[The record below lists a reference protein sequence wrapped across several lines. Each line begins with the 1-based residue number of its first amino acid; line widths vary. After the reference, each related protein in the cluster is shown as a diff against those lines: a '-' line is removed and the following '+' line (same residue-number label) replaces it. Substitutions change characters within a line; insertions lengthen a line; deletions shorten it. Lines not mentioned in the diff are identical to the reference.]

1 MSKES
6 IRKATKVH
14 SPGFKRIDLV
24 QRSWNGIDVQC
35 TQKYPGH
42 GQSLGDMTSSKP
54 YVSICLTQRGGLS
67 EPRLK
72 PEEPTPR
79 SRYDVGFF
87 SWIPANRKV
96 WSFTEDVHFLRELQL
111 SFDMETLM
119 SALGGEFDYSCLY
132 EPRLVIYE
140 PRVMGCAKLLADLCA
155 GSAPD
160 DRLFGESVTVA
171 LLASVIRTVN
181 VETGDRPSCQLAPWQ
196 LRLAKEYLEDNF
208 SRGVSLAELA
218 NLTGL
223 SRSWFAR
230 GFRGATGVSPYSWA
244 LKIRVQRAQE
254 LLLKG
259 NIPLASV
266 AVQVG
271 FADQSH
277 FTKVFRR
284 LAGATPREWKRE
296 QRIA

>member
-1 MSKES
+1 MSKKS
-6 IRKATKVH
+6 IWKASKLH

-35 TQKYPGH
+35 TQKYPVP
-42 GQSLGDMTSSKP
+42 GQFVGDMTSSKP
-54 YVSICLTQRGGLS
+54 YVAILLAQRGGLS
-67 EPRLK
+67 EPRLE
-72 PEEPTPR
+72 PGEPTPR
-79 SRYDVGFF
+79 SRHDVGFF
-87 SWIPANRKV
+87 SWIPAACKV

-119 SALGGEFDYSCLY
+119 STLGGGFNYSCLC
-132 EPRLVIYE
+132 EPKLVIYE
-140 PRVMGCAKLLADLCA
+140 PRVTGCAKLLADLCTD
-155 GSAPD
+155 SAPD

-171 LLASVIRTVN
+171 LLASVVRTVSG
-181 VETGDRPSCQLAPWQ
+181 ETGGRPSCQLAPWQ

-218 NLTGL
+218 SLTGL

-244 LKIRVQRAQE
+244 LRIRVQRAQE

-259 NIPLASV
+259 NIPLASI
-266 AVQVG
+266 AIQVG

-284 LAGATPREWKRE
+284 LAGATPREWKQER
-296 QRIA
+296 RTA

>member
-6 IRKATKVH
+6 IRKASKLH
-14 SPGFKRIDLV
+14 SPGFKRIDLM
-24 QRSWNGIDVQC
+24 QRSWKGIDVQC
-35 TQKYPGH
+35 TQKYPVQ

-54 YVSICLTQRGGLS
+54 YVAIRLAQRGGLS
-67 EPRLK
+67 EPRLE
-72 PEEPTPR
+72 PGEPTPR
-79 SRYDVGFF
+79 NRYDVGFF
-87 SWIPANRKV
+87 SWIPADCKV
-96 WSFTEDVHFLRELQL
+96 WSFTEDVHFLQELQL

-119 SALGGEFDYSCLY
+119 STLGGGFDYSCLS
-132 EPRLVIYE
+132 EPKLVIYE
-140 PRVMGCAKLLADLCA
+140 PRVTVCAKLLADLCA
-155 GSAPD
+155 DSVRD
-160 DRLFGESVTVA
+160 DRLFGESITVA
-171 LLASVIRTVN
+171 LLASVIRTVSG
-181 VETGDRPSCQLAPWQ
+181 ETGGRPSCQLAPWQ

-208 SRGVSLAELA
+208 SRAVSLAELA
-218 NLTGL
+218 RLTGL

-244 LKIRVQRAQE
+244 LRVRVQRAQE
-254 LLLKG
+254 LLLKS

-284 LAGATPREWKRE
+284 LTGVTPREWKQER
-296 QRIA
+296 RPA